1 MIRIA
6 VLVASLGIFN
16 GVLPLAAVR
25 AAGPAPL
32 VRVAVD
38 DGESP
43 CRVHGDIQR
52 LEDGTLSLPAQ
63 PGAGDWGWITVAKDG
78 QPLKDLEGLR
88 SFTICGWL
96 APSSLRT
103 GSGGNRI
110 AFNLNYNRSGFD
122 LVHLD
127 DGRLRLA
134 VNEWPDGVR
143 NDSSRGRLK
152 PVEWTFFAVAYDGT
166 HKEDN
171 VHWYFGGPDSK
182 AQLDRKTSY
191 SAGPTGSDSGPLT
204 IGNYNQTIHRHG
216 TDRQFRGY
224 LHGIQIF
231 GSRQGADGALDERT
245 IRRIQADEATQPDFT
260 RKPEKA
266 RSTPPLHS
274 TRQTDPAEPGVDVPM
289 PPSGTRPR
297 IIATTDGEI
306 DDRCSMVRFLLY
318 ANEWDIE
325 GIIHSSSKFHWKGDG
340 RDVQPHNWADEV
352 WLDEQIDLYEH
363 IYPKLSQHAD
373 GFPTADALRK
383 LVYTGNVANV
393 GDMSRDTPGS
403 DRIVEVLLDDEP
415 GPVYLQ
421 AWGGTNTIARALWK
435 IEHEHPDQMEK
446 VSNKAIIYIILDQD
460 KTFREYIQPN
470 WPDLLTLGS
479 FSQFGTIAYRWD
491 RKIPEELHGYFDRE
505 WMERNILQD
514 HGPLCA
520 IYEAHPHK
528 GFRSEGDS
536 PAFMHQIEV
545 GLRSLEHP
553 GYGSWGGRF
562 TREEPGSAVWK
573 GARDGGD
580 LGKPIWRFAEAFQND
595 WAARADWCVRDHE
608 HANHPPQARVDG
620 LLDRTARANERVEL
634 SAKPSSDPD
643 GDSLTFTW
651 WQYTDADTC
660 EAVVDIATAQD
671 GAVAGFVVPD
681 EPGKTAH
688 MILEVT
694 DGGDPPLTRYQR
706 VIVEI
711 KP

>member
-1 MIRIA
+1 MRT
-6 VLVASLGIFN
+6 VLSAALMVVIGGTWPLLAGQAD
-16 GVLPLAAVR
+16 LPS
-25 AAGPAPL
+25 PL
-32 VRVAVD
+32 VGVGVGK
-38 DGESP
+38 GESS
-43 CRVHGDIQR
+43 CRLSGGIQR
-52 LEDGTLSLPAQ
+52 LNDGTLSLPAQ
-63 PGAGDWGWITVAKDG
+63 PPADGWGWVTVGTDG
-78 QPLKDLEGLR
+78 KALRQLEGMS

-143 NDSSRGRLK
+143 TDSSSGKLRPG
-152 PVEWTFFAVAYDGT
+152 EWTFFAVSYDGT
-166 HKEDN
+166 RDSDN
-171 VHWYFGGPDSK
+171 MCWYFGGPDRV
-182 AQLDRKTSY
+182 AELDRKRSY
-191 SAGPTGSDSGPLT
+191 AAGSTGTDSGPLT

-224 LHGIQIF
+224 LHGVQIF
-231 GSRQGADGALDERT
+231 GSQNGTGGALDIQT
-245 IRRIQADEATQPDFT
+245 IRRIQADETMQPNFAL
-260 RKPEKA
+260 KPEKA
-266 RSTPPLHS
+266 RDTPPLHS
-274 TRQTDPAEPGVDVPM
+274 TRQTDPAEPGVNVPR

-325 GIIHSSSKFHWKGDG
+325 GIIHSSSKFHWKGNDQG
-340 RDVQPHNWADEV
+340 VQRHDWADEV
-352 WLDEQIDLYEH
+352 WLDRQIDLYEQV
-363 IYPKLSQHAD
+363 YPKLSQHAD
-373 GFPTADALRK
+373 GFPIAEALRK

-393 GDMSRDTPGS
+393 GDMSQDTPGS
-403 DRIVEVLLDDEP
+403 DRIVEVLLDDKP

-435 IEHEHPDQMEK
+435 IQHEHPDRMTE
-446 VSNKAIIYIILDQD
+446 VSQKAILFIILDQD
-460 KTFREYIQPN
+460 QTFREYIEPN

-479 FSQFGTIAYRWD
+479 FRQFATVAYQWD
-491 RKIPEELHGYFDRE
+491 RMIPEELHEYFDRA
-505 WMERNILQD
+505 WMEQNLLRD

-520 IYEAHPHK
+520 IYEAHPQK

-536 PAFMHQIEV
+536 PAFMHQIVV

-562 TREEPGSAVWK
+562 TREKPGSAVWK

-595 WAARADWCVRDHE
+595 WAARADWCVQDYE

-620 LLDRTARANERVEL
+620 PLDRTARPNERVEL
-634 SAKPSSDPD
+634 SAAPSTDPD
-643 GDSLTFTW
+643 GDPLTFTW
-651 WQYTDADTC
+651 WQYTDADTG
-660 EAVVDIATAQD
+660 EAVVDISTRQEN
-671 GAVAGFVVPD
+671 AVASFVVPD
-681 EPGKTAH
+681 EPGETIH
-688 MILEVT
+688 MIAEVT
-694 DGGDPPLTRYQR
+694 DGGTPPLTRYQR
-706 VIVEI
+706 VIITVGD
-711 KP
+711 